1 MANIKKHDYAKL
13 CKDRGLTYISEQ
25 NPHIFIKDVLG
36 FTHKFERSCF
46 VRGSK
51 PSLKSVIG
59 DKTEY
64 SKALIANRHVGIEAL
79 CDFNKYR
86 FVTALSYTTVTCKKH
101 GDYQTKHNWLLSR
114 GHHCMKC
121 AEEDRPKHKNLGT
134 TEFIK
139 RSKEKFGDMYSYD
152 KTVYKDCRNPVT
164 ITCKTHG
171 DFEVIAYCHSNGEQG
186 CQMCGHDREKVT
198 YSKKQTNGS
207 FVYVMAI
214 ETREKVLYKI
224 GLSAK
229 PTRRLS
235 TIRKESGYNVKLLHT
250 EFFKDSGQAWDVE
263 SMLLEEFKDKQA
275 SCEKTF
281 KGHTECFQLTSELEI
296 VKLLKCFA

>member
-1 MANIKKHDYAKL
+1 MANIKKHDCVKI

-25 NPHIFIKDVLG
+25 NPHVFIKDMFG

-46 VRGSK
+46 ARGSN
-51 PSLKSVIG
+51 PSLKSVVG

-64 SKALIANRHVGIEAL
+64 SKALIIGRHTDIENL

-121 AEEDRPKHKNLGT
+121 TEGVRTKHKNLGT
-134 TEFIK
+134 SEFIK
-139 RSKEKFGDMYSYD
+139 RSKAKFGDTYNYD
-152 KTVYKDCRNPVT
+152 KTVYKDCRNLVT
-164 ITCKTHG
+164 ITCKKHG
-171 DFEVIAYCHSNGEQG
+171 DFEVTAYCHSNGEQG
-186 CQMCGHDREKVT
+186 CQMCGDDREKVA
-198 YSKKQTNGS
+198 YSKKHTNGS

-214 ETREKVLYKI
+214 ETGEEVLYKI
-224 GLSAK
+224 GLSTRPK
-229 PTRRLS
+229 RRLS
-235 TIRKESGYNVKLLHT
+235 TIRKESGYGVELLHT
-250 EFFKDSGQAWDVE
+250 EFFKDSEQAWDME
-263 SMLLEEFKDKQA
+263 SMLLEEFKDKQV
-275 SCEKTF
+275 SCGNKF

-296 VKLLKCFA
+296 VKLLKCCA